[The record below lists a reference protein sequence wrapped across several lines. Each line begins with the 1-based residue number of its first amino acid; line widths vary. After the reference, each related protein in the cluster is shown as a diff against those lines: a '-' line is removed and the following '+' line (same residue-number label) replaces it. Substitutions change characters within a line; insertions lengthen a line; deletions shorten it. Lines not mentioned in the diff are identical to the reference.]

1 MAMLGLGRVPSLMMH
16 RRIAAG
22 LALAVAY
29 AVSGGFGL
37 LLAVPPG
44 YATAVF
50 PPAGIAMAAML
61 IGGAETLP
69 WTFAGSLALNV
80 WIGYRVGISSAA
92 GAAAIIA
99 AASTIQSAIGGWS
112 LRRLIGYPAPLESGG
127 DLARF
132 FIVSP
137 ALCVISATLALT
149 GLVSAGYVHGAEISQ
164 SWFTWWIGD
173 TLGVLFFLPL
183 VMVAF
188 GEPRALWR
196 ARLRPV
202 AVPMLMFFALFVA
215 IFIRVGTWENEQTL
229 LEFRLLSQQLVDK
242 TSSQLGEYGTLLEQL
257 GLSFAGSA
265 SLSRRD
271 FRDLSDDLLKRFP
284 AVKTV
289 MWAPRIDSSH
299 RAGFEAAQRPSSP
312 DFTIREQDELG
323 HFRRAGARPQFY
335 PVTYLAPA
343 DDKAAVLGFDL
354 AADPVRRAA
363 IQQTV
368 ESGRIAATAPVG
380 LVEQPGDPTGILLT
394 VTVPHGANGAGI
406 LVLALRMDVLMDTL
420 LGPTSQLLDV
430 RLLDG
435 AAKQPLFGTLP
446 ETVTTAPYE
455 NGFDFG
461 GRHYVIATAPTAAYT
476 AEHRG
481 WQSIAVLIA
490 GVLSSSLLG
499 ALLML
504 GTGER
509 QRMARLAE
517 HRTRERDRIWQVSED
532 LFGVGTFDGY
542 FVSLNPAWT
551 RTLGW
556 REDEIRTM
564 HVSKLRHPDDAV
576 AAIEARRRLADGVGT
591 VRVENRFWHKD
602 GTYRWIAWTMTVQD
616 DLIYVIGRNVTAE
629 KEAAR
634 TLHQTEEHLH
644 QLQKMESIGRLTGG
658 IAHDFNNLLTAI
670 IGNLEITSRTLNAD
684 MAADTSR
691 ARRAV
696 TAATAAATRAAT
708 LTQRL
713 LAYGQKQPLKPRA
726 VDVNKLI
733 SGMSELIRRTQG
745 ETIRY
750 EFALARNLSPC
761 FCDPNQL
768 ETVILNLVIN
778 AHDAMPQGGRLEIQ
792 TADAE
797 LDAAAAQAGDVEPG
811 HYVML
816 AVSDTGVGMAPE
828 TVKRAFEPFFTTKP
842 AGKGTGL
849 GLAMAYGFVK
859 QSGGTVEI
867 DSVVGRGTT
876 IRLLLPHF
884 IAAAI
889 PESVRAR
896 TSSIAAPQPGH
907 GETVLVAEDDPSVL
921 GYVTEVLR
929 ELNYHVLETTN
940 AAAALAMVAEPN
952 RPIHLLL
959 TDVVMPGINGR
970 HLADQARVVQPDI
983 KVLFMTGYPQD
994 VVVDR
999 GRIEPGIELMQ
1010 KPFSRE
1016 DLAARIRALLDAD
1029 ALDGDKALARATTDV
1044 PPPVEASAGHEDDAR
1059 KGGNA

>member
-1 MAMLGLGRVPSLMMH
+1 MAMLGLDRVPSLTVH

-61 IGGAETLP
+61 IGGVETLP
-69 WTFAGSLALNV
+69 WTFIGSLALNF
-80 WIGYRVGISSAA
+80 WIGYRVGISGAA
-92 GAAAIIA
+92 IAAAIIA
-99 AASTIQSAIGGWS
+99 TASTVQSAIGGWS
-112 LRRLIGYPAPLESGG
+112 LRRLIGYPAPLDSGG

-137 ALCVISATLALT
+137 ALCVVSATLALI
-149 GLVSAGYVHGAEISQ
+149 GLTAVGAIHGAQISQ
-164 SWFTWWIGD
+164 SWFTWWVGD

-215 IFIRVGTWENEQTL
+215 IFVRVGTWENEQTL
-229 LEFRLLSQQLVDK
+229 LGFRLLSQQLADK

-257 GLSFAGSA
+257 GRSFAVSA
-265 SLSRRD
+265 APSRRD

-299 RAGFEAAQRPSSP
+299 RAEFEAAQRQSSP
-312 DFTIREQDELG
+312 DFTIREQDDLG
-323 HFRRAGARPQFY
+323 HFHRAGARPQFY
-335 PVTYLAPA
+335 PVTYLASA
-343 DDKAAVLGFDL
+343 ADKAAVLGFDL

-363 IQQTV
+363 IAQTV
-368 ESGRIAATAPVG
+368 ESGHVAATAPVG

-394 VTVPHGANGAGI
+394 VTVPRGANGPGI
-406 LVLALRMDVLMDTL
+406 LAMALRMDVLMDTL

-446 ETVTTAPYE
+446 ETASKPPYE
-455 NGFDFG
+455 VGFDFG
-461 GRHYVIATAPTAAYT
+461 DRHYLIATAPTAAYI
-476 AEHRG
+476 AEHHG

-490 GVLSSSLLG
+490 GVLSTSLLG

-517 HRTRERDRIWQVSED
+517 YRTRERDRIWQVSED

-556 REDEIRTM
+556 SEGEIRTM

-576 AAIEARRRLADGVGT
+576 AAIEARRRLADGTST
-591 VRVENRFWHKD
+591 VRVENRFWHRD

-634 TLHQTEEHLH
+634 TLRQTEEHLH

-670 IGNLEITSRTLNAD
+670 IGNLEITGRALGEGEG
-684 MAADTSR
+684 R
-691 ARRAV
+691 ARKAV
-696 TAATAAATRAAT
+696 AAATAAATRAAT

-713 LAYGQKQPLKPRA
+713 LAYGQKQPLKPRT

-733 SGMSELIRRTQG
+733 TDMSELIRRTQG

-811 HYVML
+811 RYVML
-816 AVSDTGVGMAPE
+816 AVSDTGVGMAPA

-876 IRLLLPHF
+876 VRLLLPHF
-884 IAAAI
+884 IAAVVPDA
-889 PESVRAR
+889 VRVR
-896 TSSIAAPQPGH
+896 TSSIAAAQPGH

-940 AAAALAMVAEPN
+940 ASAALAMIAEPN

-999 GRIEPGIELMQ
+999 GRMEPGVELMQ

-1016 DLAARIRALLDAD
+1016 DLAARIRVLLDAD
-1029 ALDGDKALARATTDV
+1029 LLDGDKASGRVTVGV
-1044 PPPVEASAGHEDDAR
+1044 PPAAETGAGHNGDAM

>member
-1 MAMLGLGRVPSLMMH
+1 MAMLWSDRAQSLVTH

-22 LALAVAY
+22 LTLAVAY
-29 AVSGGFGL
+29 VVSGGFGL

-61 IGGAETLP
+61 IGGGATLP
-69 WTFAGSLALNV
+69 WTFLGSFVLNL
-80 WIGYRVGISSAA
+80 WIGYRVGLSDAA
-92 GAAAIIA
+92 GAATIIA
-99 AASTIQSAIGGWS
+99 VASTVQSAIGGWS
-112 LRRLIGYPAPLESGG
+112 LRRLIGYPAALDSGG

-132 FIVSP
+132 FVISP
-137 ALCVISATLALT
+137 ALCVVSATLALS
-149 GLVSAGYVHGAEISQ
+149 GLAAIGAVRGAEIGQ

-202 AVPMLMFFALFVA
+202 AVPMLMFFALFVV
-215 IFIRVGTWENEQTL
+215 IFIRVGAWESDQAL
-229 LEFRLLSQQLVDK
+229 LEFRLLSQQLVDRAN
-242 TSSQLGEYGTLLEQL
+242 SQLEQYGVLLDQL
-257 GLSFAGSA
+257 ARSFDDPDPV
-265 SLSRRD
+265 SRRD
-271 FRDLSDDLLKRFP
+271 FADLTQDLVTRFP
-284 AVKTV
+284 PVKTV
-289 MWAPRIDSSH
+289 VWAPRIDSSH
-299 RAGFEAAQRPSSP
+299 RAEFEAAQRQSVAT
-312 DFTIREQDELG
+312 FAIREQDDLG
-323 HFRRAGARPQFY
+323 RFRRAGARPQFY

-343 DDKAAVLGFDL
+343 DDKAAMFGFDL
-354 AADPVRRAA
+354 TADPVRRAA
-363 IQQTV
+363 IVQTV
-368 ESGRIAATAPVG
+368 ETGHVAATAPVG
-380 LVEQPGDPTGILLT
+380 LVEQASEPTGILLIAS
-394 VTVPHGANGAGI
+394 VPRGANGAG
-406 LVLALRMDVLMDTL
+406 VLALSLRVDVLMDSL
-420 LGPTSQLLDV
+420 LGSTSQLLDV
-430 RLLDG
+430 RLLDDG
-435 AAKQPLFGTLP
+435 AKQPLFGALP
-446 ETVTTAPYE
+446 ETASVAPYE
-455 NGFDFG
+455 QGFDFG
-461 GRHYVIATAPTAAYT
+461 GRHYVVITAPTAAYT
-476 AEHRG
+476 AEHHG

-490 GVLSSSLLG
+490 GVLSTSLLG

-517 HRTRERDRIWQVSED
+517 YRTRERDLIWQVSED

-542 FVSLNPAWT
+542 FISLNPAWT

-556 REDEIRTM
+556 GEDEIRTM

-576 AAIEARRRLADGVGT
+576 AAIEARRRLADGTGT

-602 GTYRWIAWTMTVQD
+602 GTYRWLAWTMTVQD

-634 TLHQTEEHLH
+634 TLRQTEEHLH

-670 IGNLEITSRTLNAD
+670 IGNLEITSRTLATD
-684 MAADTSR
+684 AIAEKSR
-691 ARRAV
+691 AQRAV

-726 VDVNKLI
+726 VDINKLVT
-733 SGMSELIRRTQG
+733 GMSELIRRTQG

-761 FCDPNQL
+761 FCDANQL

-792 TADAE
+792 TADVE

-811 HYVML
+811 RYIML

-859 QSGGTVEI
+859 QSGGTIEI

-884 IAAAI
+884 IAAAV
-889 PESVRAR
+889 PETVRVR

-907 GETVLVAEDDPSVL
+907 GETVLIAEDDPSVL
-921 GYVTEVLR
+921 GYVAEVLR

-970 HLADQARVVQPDI
+970 HLADQARVLQPDI

-999 GRIEPGIELMQ
+999 GRIEPGVELMQ

-1016 DLAARIRALLDAD
+1016 DLAARIRTLLSTDAP
-1029 ALDGDKALARATTDV
+1029 DGGKSPARAKADV
-1044 PPPVEASAGHEDDAR
+1044 PLPAETGAVHNGDAR

>member
-1 MAMLGLGRVPSLMMH
+1 MAMLWFDRIRLLVTRRRLM
-16 RRIAAG
+16 AG
-22 LALAVAY
+22 FALAAAY

-61 IGGAETLP
+61 IGGGATLP
-69 WTFAGSLALNV
+69 WTFLGSLLLNL
-80 WIGYRVGISSAA
+80 WIGYRVGVSDAA
-92 GAAAIIA
+92 VAATIIA
-99 AASTIQSAIGGWS
+99 LASTAQSAIGGWS
-112 LRRLIGYPAPLESGG
+112 LRRLIGYPAPLDSGG

-137 ALCVISATLALT
+137 ALCAISATLALT
-149 GLVSAGYVHGAEISQ
+149 GLAAAGTVQGAELGQ

-215 IFIRVGTWENEQTL
+215 IFIRVGTWENEQSL

-289 MWAPRIDSSH
+289 AWAPRIDSSH
-299 RAGFEAAQRPSSP
+299 RAEFEAAQRQSVP
-312 DFTIREQDELG
+312 DFTIRERDELG

-343 DDKAAVLGFDL
+343 DNKTAVFGFDL
-354 AADPVRRAA
+354 AADPVRRGA
-363 IQQTV
+363 IEQTV
-368 ESGRIAATAPVG
+368 ESGRVAATAPVG
-380 LVEQPGDPTGILLT
+380 LVEQAGDPTGILLA
-394 VTVPHGANGAGI
+394 VTVPHGANGAG
-406 LVLALRMDVLMDTL
+406 VLALSLRVDVLMDTL

-430 RLLDG
+430 RMLDG
-435 AAKQPLFGTLP
+435 SAKQPLFGTLP
-446 ETVTTAPYE
+446 ETAPAAPYE
-455 NGFDFG
+455 QGFDFG
-461 GRHYVIATAPTAAYT
+461 GRHYVVATAPTAVYS

-490 GVLSSSLLG
+490 GVLSTSLLG

-517 HRTRERDRIWQVSED
+517 YRTRERDRIWQVAED

-542 FVSLNPAWT
+542 FISLNPAWT

-556 REDEIRTM
+556 GEDEIRTM
-564 HVSKLRHPDDAV
+564 HVSKLRHPEDAV
-576 AAIEARRRLADGVGT
+576 AAIDARRRLADGVGT

-634 TLHQTEEHLH
+634 TLRQTEEHLH

-670 IGNLEITSRTLNAD
+670 IGNLEITDRTISAGMSAD
-684 MAADTSR
+684 ESR

-726 VDVNKLI
+726 VDVNKLVT
-733 SGMSELIRRTQG
+733 GMSELIRRTQG

-761 FCDPNQL
+761 FCDANQL

-792 TADAE
+792 TADVE

-811 HYVML
+811 RYVML
-816 AVSDTGVGMAPE
+816 AVSDTGVGMSPE
-828 TVKRAFEPFFTTKP
+828 TVARAFEPFFTTKP

-849 GLAMAYGFVK
+849 GLAMAYGFIK

-889 PESVRAR
+889 PETVRAR
-896 TSSIAAPQPGH
+896 ASSIAAPQPGH
-907 GETVLVAEDDPSVL
+907 GETVLIAEDDPSVL
-921 GYVTEVLR
+921 GYVAEVLR
-929 ELNYHVLETTN
+929 ELNYHVLETTH

-970 HLADQARVVQPDI
+970 HLADQARVLQPDI

-999 GRIEPGIELMQ
+999 GRIEPGVELMQ

-1016 DLAARIRALLDAD
+1016 DLAMRIRSLLDTNTP
-1029 ALDGDKALARATTDV
+1029 DGAKPLAEAKADV
-1044 PPPVEASAGHEDDAR
+1044 PPLANPDAAHNGDAR
-1059 KGGNA
+1059 NSGNI

>member
-1 MAMLGLGRVPSLMMH
+1 MAMLWFDHDRLLVT
-16 RRIAAG
+16 RRGVMAG
-22 LALAVAY
+22 LALAAAY

-61 IGGAETLP
+61 IGGGATLP
-69 WTFAGSLALNV
+69 WTFLGSLVLNI
-80 WIGYRVGISSAA
+80 WIGYRVGVSDAV
-92 GAAAIIA
+92 GAATIIA
-99 AASTIQSAIGGWS
+99 VASTVQSAIGGWS
-112 LRRLIGYPAPLESGG
+112 LRRLIGYPAPLDSGG

-137 ALCVISATLALT
+137 ALCVISATLALS
-149 GLVSAGYVHGAEISQ
+149 GLAAMGAIPGAALGQ

-215 IFIRVGTWENEQTL
+215 IFIRVGIWENEQSL

-257 GLSFAGSA
+257 GRSFAGPA

-271 FRDLSDDLLKRFP
+271 FRGLSDDLLKRFP

-289 MWAPRIDSSH
+289 AWAPRIDSSH
-299 RAGFEAAQRPSSP
+299 RAEFEAAQQQSLP
-312 DFTIREQDELG
+312 DFAIREPDELG
-323 HFRRAGARPQFY
+323 RFRRAGGRPQFY

-343 DDKAAVLGFDL
+343 DNKAAVFGFDL

-363 IQQTV
+363 IDQAV
-368 ESGRIAATAPVG
+368 ESGHVAATAPVG
-380 LVEQPGDPTGILLT
+380 LVEQAGEPTGILLT
-394 VTVPHGANGAGI
+394 VTVPRGANGAGV
-406 LVLALRMDVLMDTL
+406 LALALRMDVLMDTL

-430 RLLDG
+430 RLVDG
-435 AAKQPLFGTLP
+435 GAKQPLFGTLP
-446 ETVTTAPYE
+446 ATASAAPYE
-455 NGFDFG
+455 QGFDFG
-461 GRHYVIATAPTAAYT
+461 GRHYVVATAPTAAYT

-517 HRTRERDRIWQVSED
+517 YRTRERDRIWQVAED
-532 LFGVGTFDGY
+532 LFGVGTVDGH

-556 REDEIRTM
+556 SEDEIRTM
-564 HVSKLRHPDDAV
+564 HVSKLRHPEDAV
-576 AAIEARRRLADGVGT
+576 AAIDARRRLADGAGT

-634 TLHQTEEHLH
+634 TLRQTEEHLH

-670 IGNLEITSRTLNAD
+670 IGNLEITGRTISVGMSANE
-684 MAADTSR
+684 SR

-696 TAATAAATRAAT
+696 TAATAAAARAAT

-726 VDVNKLI
+726 VDVNKLVT
-733 SGMSELIRRTQG
+733 GMSELIRRTQG

-750 EFALARNLSPC
+750 EFALAENLPSC
-761 FCDPNQL
+761 FCDANQL

-778 AHDAMPQGGRLEIQ
+778 AHDAMPRGGRLEIQ
-792 TADAE
+792 TADVE
-797 LDAAAAQAGDVEPG
+797 LDAAAAQAGDIESG
-811 HYVML
+811 RYVML
-816 AVSDTGVGMAPE
+816 AVSDTGTGMAPE
-828 TVKRAFEPFFTTKP
+828 TVARAFEPFFTTKP

-884 IAAAI
+884 IAAAV
-889 PESVRAR
+889 PETVRAR

-907 GETVLVAEDDPSVL
+907 GETVLIAEDDPSVL
-921 GYVTEVLR
+921 GYVADVLR
-929 ELNYHVLETTN
+929 ELNYHVLETAN

-970 HLADQARVVQPDI
+970 HLADQARVIQPGI

-1016 DLAARIRALLDAD
+1016 DLAARIRTLLDAD
-1029 ALDGDKALARATTDV
+1029 ALDGDKPVVRAKADV
-1044 PPPVEASAGHEDDAR
+1044 PPPEAGAPRDDDAR